1 MAKCQF
7 QKISES
13 QKVFQKISESQKI
26 SKTISESQKVFQK
39 NSESQKVFQKISECQ
54 KMLQKISESQ
64 KMLQKISESLFTS
77 KCLSSSSSCWRARAG
92 TQLREYG
99 KVSCRPRPRV
109 EAAVPRKPAGKG
121 GRVCGMCQVQS

>member
-13 QKVFQKISESQKI
+13 QKVFQKISESQK
-26 SKTISESQKVFQK
+26 
-39 NSESQKVFQKISECQ
+39 VFQKISECQ
-54 KMLQKISESQ
+54 KMFQKISESQ
-64 KMLQKISESLFTS
+64 KMFQKISESLFTS

-92 TQLREYG
+92 TQREYG
-99 KVSCRPRPRV
+99 KVSCRRRPRV